1 MSWIDPYIDDTVNNI
16 RRVADELWETYLEDA
31 KGSSFEDFKQHKN
44 SFGKSALYSNV
55 ALGLSAPYLS
65 DSLSEMMGSSS
76 PKTPTGKEEMMGADL
91 DWIKALG
98 TALDVSDRI
107 TAEWDVGADLTG
119 GYRQAD
125 TRTYLNVRSLIEAVK
140 QGPAPAPEQEVPQ
153 EEQLSLL
160 DPQEVIN
167 G

>member
-1 MSWIDPYIDDTVNNI
+1 MSWLDPYIDDAVNNI
-16 RRVADELWETYLEDA
+16 RKVADELWETYLEDV
-31 KGSSFEDFKQHKN
+31 KNSSFEDFKQHKN
-44 SFGKSALYSNV
+44 SFGKGALYSNV

-76 PKTPTGKEEMMGADL
+76 PKTPTGKEEMMGSDL

-107 TAEWDVGADLTG
+107 TAEWDVGAELGG

-140 QGPAPAPEQEVPQ
+140 QGPAPLPEEVSLEEQSSLLQPQ
-153 EEQLSLL
+153 EE
-160 DPQEVIN
+160 IN